1 MKTVLITG
9 ANKGLGYEMSRQLSE
24 LGWKV
29 LVVGRRK
36 EETEAAAERL
46 MRNGGIAIPIQMDIG
61 DDESIKEGMEKID
74 ETISHLDVLI
84 NNAAVLEDRGSEL
97 IHVDMDM
104 VEKMIQINAL
114 GVLKMVRS
122 CIHLIDEGGRI
133 INVSSGAGSFGEGGS
148 LWAPVYG
155 LTKTLV
161 NSITYHL
168 APELESR
175 GVSINALCPGWV
187 KTEMGGPEAPRSV
200 EEGAETAIWLA
211 TKAPAS
217 LTGKFLRDKKEIP
230 W

>member
-1 MKTVLITG
+1 M
-9 ANKGLGYEMSRQLSE
+9 ADNDQ
-24 LGWKV
+24 KV
-29 LVVGRRK
+29 VEETQEETTAKK
-36 EETEAAAERL
+36 EEVKLTGNA
-46 MRNGGIAIPIQMDIG
+46 Q
-61 DDESIKEGMEKID
+61 KI
-74 ETISHLDVLI
+74 
-84 NNAAVLEDRGSEL
+84 
-97 IHVDMDM
+97 MDM

-122 CIHLIDEGGRI
+122 CIHLMDEGGRI

-217 LTGKFLRDKKEIP
+217 FTGKFLRDKKEIP